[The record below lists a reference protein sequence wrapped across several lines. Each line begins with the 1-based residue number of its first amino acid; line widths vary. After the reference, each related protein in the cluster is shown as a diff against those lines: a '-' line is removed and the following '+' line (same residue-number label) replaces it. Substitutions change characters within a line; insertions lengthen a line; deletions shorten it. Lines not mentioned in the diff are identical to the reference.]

1 MVFMIHLSFIQEVIV
16 WSLPVL
22 FAITFHE
29 VAHGWVASKLGDKT
43 AELLGRLSINPLKHI
58 DLIGTVIVPLLLLTL
73 GGFIFGWARP
83 VPINPVNF
91 RNQKRGMLLVSLA
104 GPFANFLMAV
114 FWAIIAKIG
123 IILMTHNVALGTP
136 VLLMGQRGIM
146 VNIVFAVLNL
156 IPLPPLDGGRIVM
169 SLLPN
174 KIAYHYSKI
183 EPFGFLIL
191 LALIMLGVLSLIIS
205 PIISYIVRFLVS
217 IFGLH

>member
-1 MVFMIHLSFIQEVIV
+1 MVFMIHLSFIQEIIV

-58 DLIGTVIVPLLLLTL
+58 DLIGTIVVPLLLLTL

-91 RNQKRGMLLVSLA
+91 RNPKRGMLFVALA
-104 GPFANFLMAV
+104 GPFANFLMAI

>member
-1 MVFMIHLSFIQEVIV
+1 MIHLSFIQEVIV